1 MPAETKEV
9 ETPDTD
15 IKAGA
20 EGNDFSSAFN
30 EATIG
35 AIPDDKPAETQPEK
49 EEGADKV
56 EEKPEVE
63 EKDKDTPKE
72 KSESK
77 PPEAGAKAEDKEEET
92 YEALKHKHDTLKGMY
107 EKDTKDLR
115 EKLKELETKVN
126 TKQDTPKPEP
136 KSRKQEVDE
145 LIAKVIENNPKVKGY
160 FDEYDYAAEPL
171 RELLGEVIAE
181 AKSGGSSN
189 DEAVTEVKRELHFM
203 TIKMAHRDFDELIKP
218 EGKDKPSK
226 LETFVTSYTGSDKE
240 KITNAFTNGN
250 AWDVIELVDAYK
262 KSLEAPASATVPD
275 EVKERREKKLNDLAA
290 VPKKDAAINA
300 NSKKKVSTF
309 GDAFAEVAA
318 K

>member
-1 MPAETKEV
+1 MPVETKEV

-35 AIPDDKPAETQPEK
+35 AIPDDKPAETPPEK

-56 EEKPEVE
+56 EEKSEVE
-63 EKDKDTPKE
+63 EKDKDT
-72 KSESK
+72 SESK

-181 AKSGGSSN
+181 AKSNGSSN

-250 AWDVIELVDAYK
+250 AWDVIELVDTYK

>member
-20 EGNDFSSAFN
+20 EGNDFGLAFN

-35 AIPDDKPAETQPEK
+35 AIPDDKPAETPPEK

-56 EEKPEVE
+56 EEKSEVE
-63 EKDKDTPKE
+63 EKDKDT
-72 KSESK
+72 SESK

-181 AKSGGSSN
+181 AKSNGSSN

-250 AWDVIELVDAYK
+250 AWDVIELVDTYK